1 MTKQTTIFV
10 IGSLRV
16 KSISLASQVLGQQII
31 EKKKK
36 WGFSLI
42 LCSYY
47 NIFAYNTDKVC
58 KFFLPI

>member
-1 MTKQTTIFV
+1 MTKQTTIVV

-31 EKKKK
+31 EKKK

-47 NIFAYNTDKVC
+47 DIFAYNTDKVC